1 MNILKKIVPA
11 LLVSAVLF
19 KTFTQNAAAQIIN
32 PSIGEWGEVDGAS
45 GGGLFARYF
54 ITMWNS
60 VISVGAIAVLIYF
73 IWGAVEWITSAG
85 DSAKLQGARNKML
98 HAFIG
103 LFLLVTAYTIIGFV
117 SGLLFGE
124 NFNILRPVFFVG
136 S

>member
-1 MNILKKIVPA
+1 MNILKKTLSA
-11 LLVSAVLF
+11 LVITLVIFKMAV
-19 KTFTQNAAAQIIN
+19 QDVSAQIIN
-32 PSIGEWGEVDGAS
+32 PAVGEWGEIDGAS

-85 DSAKLQGARNKML
+85 DSAKLQAARNKML